1 MKDIKI
7 YINTENL
14 YEINWEVIIIE
25 LKIYLEDI

>member
-7 YINTENL
+7 YVNTENL